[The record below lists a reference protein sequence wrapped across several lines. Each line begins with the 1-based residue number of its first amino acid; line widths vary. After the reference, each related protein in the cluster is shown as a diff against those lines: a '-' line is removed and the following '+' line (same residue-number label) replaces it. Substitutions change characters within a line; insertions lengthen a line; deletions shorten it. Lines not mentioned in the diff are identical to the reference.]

1 MMKLA
6 LLASLTLISVVL
18 ASCPTNYAIPN
29 LVADSL
35 QITVAQ
41 PKANSSQNHQYTMAS
56 PMPVDPSVAIALQDF
71 SVSSVVAHDFYIIP
85 SKVSTTSIVFTF
97 AYTTPIWTKIR
108 FNFWASANN

>member
-18 ASCPTNYAIPN
+18 ASCPTNHAIPN

-35 QITVAQ
+35 QINIAQ
-41 PKANSSQNHQYTMAS
+41 PKVNSSQSHQYTMVS
-56 PMPVDPSVAIALQDF
+56 PMSVDPSVAIALQDF
-71 SVSSVVAHDFYIIP
+71 SVSSVVAHAFYIIP
-85 SKVSTTSIVFTF
+85 SKISTTSIVFTF

-108 FNFWASANN
+108 FNFWASASS